1 MTAEQTKSHI
11 RLETARLV
19 LRAPQRKDADAI
31 FAFASDAEVTRY
43 LGWPRHTSLDETRA
57 FLDVAAAEWSQWPA
71 GPLLIESR
79 ADGRVLGS
87 TGLSYE
93 TPYRA
98 GTGYVLARRHW
109 GRGFAS
115 EALGAVVGLAARLSV
130 QRLYALC
137 HVAHPASA
145 RVLERCGFEL
155 EGVLR
160 RYLVFPNLDD
170 QTAQDVRCYA
180 RALEDRG

>member
-1 MTAEQTKSHI
+1 MTADPTKHE
-11 RLETARLV
+11 RLETERLV

-31 FAFASDAEVTRY
+31 FAFASDPEVTRF
-43 LGWPRHTSLDETRA
+43 LGWPRHTSLDDTRA
-57 FLDVAAAEWSQWPA
+57 FLDVSAAEWSQWPA

-79 ADGRVLGS
+79 ADGRILGS
-87 TGLSYE
+87 TGLSFE

-98 GTGYVLARRHW
+98 ATGYVLGRPHW
-109 GRGFAS
+109 GKGFAS
-115 EALGAVVGLAARLSV
+115 EALGAVVGSAARLGV

-145 RVLERCGFEL
+145 RVLERCRFEL

-160 RYLVFPNLDD
+160 RYLVFPNLEDK
-170 QTAQDVRCYA
+170 TAQDVRCYA
-180 RALEDRG
+180 RTWHGRG

>member
-1 MTAEQTKSHI
+1 MTAEKVE
-11 RLETARLV
+11 RLETVRLV

-31 FAFASDAEVTRY
+31 FAFASDPEVTRF
-43 LGWPRHTSLDETRA
+43 LGWPRHTSLDDTRA
-57 FLDVAAAEWSQWPA
+57 FLDLSAAEWSQWPA

-79 ADGRVLGS
+79 ADRRILGS
-87 TGLSYE
+87 TGLSFE
-93 TPYRA
+93 TSYRA
-98 GTGYVLARRHW
+98 GTGYVLARPHW
-109 GRGFAS
+109 GKGIAS
-115 EALGAVVGLAARLSV
+115 EALAAVVDLAARLEV

-145 RVLERCGFEL
+145 HVLERSGFTL

-180 RALEDRG
+180 RRPESRG

>member
-1 MTAEQTKSHI
+1 MTAEPANHE

-19 LRAPQRKDADAI
+19 LRPPQRKDADAI
-31 FAFASDAEVTRY
+31 FAFASDPEVTRF
-43 LGWPRHTSLDETRA
+43 LGWPRHTSLDDTRA
-57 FLDVAAAEWSQWPA
+57 FLDVSAAEWAQWPV
-71 GPLLIESR
+71 GPLVIESR
-79 ADGRVLGS
+79 ADGRILGS
-87 TGLSYE
+87 TGLSFE

-98 GTGYVLARRHW
+98 GTGYVLARPHW
-109 GRGFAS
+109 GKGFAS
-115 EALGAVVGLAARLSV
+115 EALEAVVGLTERLGV

-145 RVLERCGFEL
+145 SVLERCGFTL

-160 RYLVFPNLDD
+160 RYLVFPNLDE

-180 RALEDRG
+180 RCSDSRG

>member
-1 MTAEQTKSHI
+1 MTAAPGKHQ
-11 RLETARLV
+11 RLETERLV
-19 LRAPQRKDADAI
+19 LRPPQRKDADAI
-31 FAFASDAEVTRY
+31 FAFASDPEVTRF
-43 LGWPRHTSLDETRA
+43 LGWPRHTSLDDTRA
-57 FLDVAAAEWSQWPA
+57 FLDVSTAEWSQWPV

-87 TGLSYE
+87 TGLSFE

-98 GTGYVLARRHW
+98 VTGYVVARPYW
-109 GRGFAS
+109 GNGFAS
-115 EALGAVVGLAARLSV
+115 EALQAVVALASQVGV

-160 RYLVFPNLDD
+160 RYLEFPNLED
-170 QTAQDVRCYA
+170 QTPQDVCCYA
-180 RALEDRG
+180 RCL